1 MRFLSAFVERQ
12 HHRAPRDIGLVLGP
26 VLGSCGVLSGF
37 AAGHLVDRCYRRWR
51 TLRVN
56 LPLGMGKILKIMGKS
71 RQDGAIAKLR
81 HDSTVENHGI
91 YGGLHQ

>member
-26 VLGSCGVLSGF
+26 VLGACGVLSGF

-56 LPLGMGKILKIMGKS
+56 LPLGRKRVGKIPGVIPYLY
-71 RQDGAIAKLR
+71 
-81 HDSTVENHGI
+81 I
-91 YGGLHQ
+91 YIL